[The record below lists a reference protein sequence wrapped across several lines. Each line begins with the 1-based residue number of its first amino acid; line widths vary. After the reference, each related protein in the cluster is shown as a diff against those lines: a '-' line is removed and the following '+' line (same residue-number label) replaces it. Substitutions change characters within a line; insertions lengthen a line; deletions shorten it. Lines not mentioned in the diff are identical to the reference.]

1 MARAATGSRRRKP
14 GQGPGGQGRNDAWEA
29 KTVTSIDSAGP
40 ILRRALAGAVPLII
54 PVVLVA
60 AAVALFLG
68 TAEQRI
74 LTLFLINLIAVV
86 ATGVYVGNSGV
97 TSFGHVGFMGL
108 GAYASAL
115 LTLPPTV
122 KATML
127 PNLPAWLAGA
137 QLGFVASLVVA
148 ALVVGLF
155 ALLIGIPIARLSGSA
170 ASITSL
176 GLLIIIHSVLNGA
189 KDITRGS
196 QTFFGVERLTTVP
209 ILLAC
214 VAIAILLA
222 RLFRDSTAGL
232 ELRASR
238 EDELAARAM
247 GVDVARR
254 RLFAW
259 VLSAM
264 LMAVAGGLLAHVLGA
279 FSPKKFFFVDT
290 FAILAML
297 IIGGPAS
304 VSGAVVGTFAIT
316 IITELARR
324 FEEGPI
330 LPQLGLPQSFGLTQI
345 VLGLGILIIMYRRPG
360 GLFGLAEIDD
370 WLFRRRI
377 PAPAPALPQD
387 AAPPDAALA
396 ADRVTKR
403 FAGLVALD
411 QVGLSVR
418 PGEIV
423 GLIGPNG
430 SGKTTLINALS
441 GVVPATE
448 GAVRIDGRDIA
459 GLPSHRVARLGI
471 GRSFQ
476 NIRLFRDLTVLENVM
491 VAVTGSGRGE
501 GPTPERAMAA
511 LADLGLADLAGRR
524 AGQLAYGEQ
533 RRVEIARALAMRPR
547 YLLLDEPAAG
557 MNPTESEALMRLL
570 DDLRRRT
577 GLGLLLVEHDLK
589 LVMRLCDRVVVLNK
603 GQVIATGAPRAVQA
617 DPAVVE
623 AYIGR
628 RAARRPDAMA
638 AAG

>member
-1 MARAATGSRRRKP
+1 M
-14 GQGPGGQGRNDAWEA
+14 
-29 KTVTSIDSAGP
+29 TSIDSAGP
-40 ILRRALAGAVPLII
+40 VVRRALAGAVPLIV
-54 PVVLVA
+54 PVTLLA
-60 AAVALFLG
+60 AGVVLFLG
-68 TAEQRI
+68 AAEQRI
-74 LTLFLINLIAVV
+74 LILFMINLIAVV
-86 ATGVYVGNSGV
+86 ATGLYVGNSGV

-115 LTLPPTV
+115 LTLPPAV

-127 PNLPAWLAGA
+127 PNLPGWLAAA
-137 QLGFVASLVVA
+137 QFGFAESLVVA
-148 ALVVGLF
+148 ALAVGLF
-155 ALLIGIPIARLSGSA
+155 ALVIGIPVARLSGSA

-209 ILLAC
+209 VLLAC
-214 VAIAILLA
+214 VAIAILVA

-254 RLFAW
+254 RLAAW

-304 VSGAVVGTFAIT
+304 VSGAVIGTFTIT
-316 IITELARR
+316 LITEFARR
-324 FEEGPI
+324 FEEGPV
-330 LPQLGLPQSFGLTQI
+330 LPQLGLPQAFGLTQI
-345 VLGLGILIIMYRRPG
+345 VLGLGILLIMYRRPG

-370 WLFRRRI
+370 WLFRQPI
-377 PAPAPALPQD
+377 PVATAPLPAEAAPA
-387 AAPPDAALA
+387 DAALT

-411 QVGLSVR
+411 AVDLSVR

-441 GVVPATE
+441 GVVPATS
-448 GAVRIDGRDIA
+448 GTVRIDGRDIA

-476 NIRLFRDLTVLENVM
+476 NIRLFKDLTVLENVI
-491 VAVTGSGRGE
+491 VAVTGSGRGRA
-501 GPTPERAMAA
+501 GGAVAERAMAA
-511 LADLGLADLAGRR
+511 LAELGVDGLAGRR

-557 MNPTESEALMRLL
+557 MNPAESEALMRLL

-603 GQVIATGAPRAVQA
+603 GQVIAAGVPDQVQA

-628 RAARRPDAMA
+628 RAARKPAALA
-638 AAG
+638 AAV

>member
-1 MARAATGSRRRKP
+1 MARRR
-14 GQGPGGQGRNDAWEA
+14 GAGRNDAREA
-29 KTVTSIDSAGP
+29 KTVTSIDRAGP
-40 ILRRALAGAVPLII
+40 VVRRALAGAVPLIV
-54 PVVLVA
+54 PVALLA
-60 AAVALFLG
+60 AGVVLFLG
-68 TAEQRI
+68 AAEQRI

-86 ATGVYVGNSGV
+86 ATGIYVGNSGI

-115 LTLPPTV
+115 LTLPAGI

-127 PNLPAWLAGA
+127 PNLPGWLAA
-137 QLGFVASLVVA
+137 AHLGFAEALVVA
-148 ALVVGLF
+148 ALAVGLF
-155 ALLIGIPIARLSGSA
+155 ALLIGIPIARLSGST

-189 KDITRGS
+189 QDITRGS

-209 ILLAC
+209 VLLAC
-214 VAIAILLA
+214 VAITILLA

-238 EDELAARAM
+238 EDELATRAM

-254 RLFAW
+254 RLAAW

-316 IITELARR
+316 VITELARR
-324 FEEGPI
+324 FEEGPV
-330 LPQLGLPQSFGLTQI
+330 LPQLGLPQAFGLTQI
-345 VLGLGILIIMYRRPG
+345 VLGLGILLIMYRRPG
-360 GLFGLAEIDD
+360 GMFGLAEIDD
-370 WLFRRRI
+370 WLFRRRL
-377 PAPAPALPQD
+377 PAPAAPLLAEP
-387 AAPPDAALA
+387 APPDAALVA
-396 ADRVTKR
+396 TQVTKR

-411 QVGLSVR
+411 RVDLSLR

-441 GVVPATE
+441 GVVPATA
-448 GAVRIDGRDIA
+448 GTVAIDGRDIA

-491 VAVTGSGRGE
+491 VAVTGSGRGA
-501 GPTPERAMAA
+501 GPAAERAMAA
-511 LADLGLADLAGRR
+511 LADLGVQGLAGRR

-557 MNPTESEALMRLL
+557 MNPAESEALMRLL

-577 GLGLLLVEHDLK
+577 GLGLLLVEHDLR

-603 GQVIATGAPRAVQA
+603 GQAIASGTPQQVQA

-628 RAARRPDAMA
+628 RAARRPAMA
-638 AAG
+638 AAM